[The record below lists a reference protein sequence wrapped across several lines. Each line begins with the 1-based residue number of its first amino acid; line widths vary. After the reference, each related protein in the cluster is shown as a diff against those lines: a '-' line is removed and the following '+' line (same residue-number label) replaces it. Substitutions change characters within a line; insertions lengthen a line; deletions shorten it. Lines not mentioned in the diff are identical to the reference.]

1 MIMEQ
6 VLIVALAAALLVAC
20 CVVWRLMHVMKDI
33 RRSECIQK
41 AFLRHISQEVHQP
54 LKVVE
59 KLAGTVAQED
69 LYLSKNE
76 KRNIAEQLR
85 YNANLVSTLMDEVL
99 MFTDAAENGHLQ
111 KKESF
116 SPNALC
122 RRCLEANMGS
132 IYHREAVKLDFKREM
147 SDEFFIKSDRHLVE
161 LVVNK
166 LICSACKFTEEG
178 AVTVGCNI
186 HEYPDS
192 LTVFVQDTGVGIP
205 ENRLGKLFSFFEA
218 PDDIKNEVEMDL
230 SICQR
235 IAEKLGGHLLLD
247 SLYKKGTRMLLVLPL
262 RA

>member
-1 MIMEQ
+1 MEQ
-6 VLIVALAAALLVAC
+6 VFIMALTAALLVAC
-20 CVVWRLMHVMKDI
+20 CLVWRLMGSMKRI
-33 RRSECIQK
+33 RRAERIKK

-54 LKVVE
+54 LKVVK

-76 KRNIAEQLR
+76 KRNISEQLN
-85 YNANLVSTLMDEVL
+85 YNANLVNTLMDEVL
-99 MFTDAAENGHLQ
+99 MFTDAAENGHLL

-132 IYHREAVKLDFKREM
+132 LYHREAVTLDFKRDM
-147 SDEFFIKSDRHLVE
+147 GDEFFVRSDRHLVE
-161 LVVNK
+161 LIVNK

-178 AVTVGCNI
+178 AVTVGCNT

-192 LTVFVQDTGVGIP
+192 LTIFVQDTGVGIP
-205 ENRLGKLFSFFEA
+205 ENRMGKLFSFFDE
-218 PDDIKNEVEMDL
+218 PDDIKDEVEMDL

-235 IAEKLGGHLLLD
+235 VAEKLGGHLLLD
-247 SLYKKGTRMLLVLPL
+247 PIYKKGTRMLLVLPL